1 MVDDNGVVMSRKK
14 ISRRVTRIET
24 RPQFG
29 LFEGDPALSQAPRP
43 SRRCDVRFVDPD
55 PREIR
60 FGVQRLD
67 EHLRAMGLRDAL
79 MLRELLR
86 EQDWSAFEARYS
98 AEGRPGYA
106 PWLVAGVV
114 LFGLM
119 RGVSSLRELER
130 FTRGDL
136 ECMWVSGG
144 ITPDHS
150 VLGRFILRHEE
161 ELSGALFEAI
171 TQAVLRRTGSGRTRL
186 AGDATVL
193 EAMSSRFALIKREAL
208 EVQRAALRAQAA
220 SAPEDTEVQAAL
232 AEIEQACAVLAE
244 RPRAKAMVAAE
255 PEAGLL
261 KLKNG
266 RGSRPAYQAAVL
278 ANEARVVVD
287 AQVHSTSEQAALA
300 PQIER
305 LDGAQ
310 TKELLLDAGFNTYEN
325 LESALEKEISVLC
338 PEQAEDGRSDVHEAR
353 GMSMREFR
361 YVEDG
366 DYYVCPA
373 GERMHPWRRHAG
385 NAATG
390 QRAYVQYATPACAD
404 CERRTRCTRGEAR
417 TIQRTVGQE
426 LKEAMRLVMAQ
437 PRARRVFAQRK
448 AMVEPV
454 FSHLRERQ
462 GLHRFR
468 RRGLA
473 GVRLEL
479 RLHLMAYNLG
489 RALAYARRGAAGG
502 ILRGWKALV
511 TLVRAFG
518 HFSCGDSR
526 ELGVTPGAH
535 GHARL
540 TVYG

>member
-1 MVDDNGVVMSRKK
+1 MSRKK
-14 ISRRVTRIET
+14 IIRRVTRIET

-29 LFEGDPALSQAPRP
+29 LFEGDLALPQAPRP
-43 SRRCDVRFVDPD
+43 SRRRDVRFVDPD

-67 EHLRAMGLRDAL
+67 EHLHAMGLRDTL
-79 MLRELLR
+79 VLREILG
-86 EQDWSAFEARYS
+86 EQDWSAFEACYS

-106 PWLVAGVV
+106 PWLMAGVV

-150 VLGRFILRHEE
+150 ILGRFILRHEE
-161 ELSGALFEAI
+161 ELNGALFEAI
-171 TQAVLRRTGSGRTRL
+171 TQAVLQRTRSGRTRL
-186 AGDATVL
+186 AGDGTVL

-208 EVQRAALRAQAA
+208 EAQRAALRVQAE
-220 SAPEDTEVQAAL
+220 SRPEDTEVQAEL

-244 RPRAKAMVAAE
+244 RPSAKAMVAAE

-300 PQIER
+300 AQIER
-305 LDGAQ
+305 LDGTQ

-338 PEQAEDGRSDVHEAR
+338 PEQAEDARSDEQGPR
-353 GMSMREFR
+353 RIPMREFR

-373 GERMHPWRRHAG
+373 GARMNPWRRHGG
-385 NAATG
+385 NVATG
-390 QRAYVQYATPACAD
+390 QRAYVQYATPACAG
-404 CERRTRCTRGEAR
+404 CERRARCTRGEAR

-426 LKEAMRLVMAQ
+426 LKEAMRAVMAQ
-437 PRARRVFAQRK
+437 PQARRVFAQRK

-502 ILRGWKALV
+502 FLRCWNALG
-511 TLVRAFG
+511 TLARACRRFP
-518 HFSCGDSR
+518 CCDSR
-526 ELGVTPGAH
+526 ERGVTPGALRR
-535 GHARL
+535 ARL
-540 TVYG
+540 TAYG